1 MTYMQD
7 GRQFLVIAV
16 SGNDQAG
23 ELLAYAL
30 PQARPAAARG
40 GAGE

>member
-16 SGNDQAG
+16 SSNDHAG

-30 PQARPAAARG
+30 PQPRAAATP
-40 GAGE
+40 GE

>member
-16 SGNDQAG
+16 SGGDTAG

-30 PQARPAAARG
+30 PRR
-40 GAGE
+40 